1 MADSACA
8 EAVDTDITTEGRDIE
23 DEARAGSVDNVAAS
37 DGSVFRDLTTNS
49 SPMRS
54 MALEWGRVNCSG
66 MVVVAGG
73 SGAVVAGGILGSWWW
88 LAGPV
93 VSKHCC
99 SPPSIPAQRAT
110 RHPAELHQSELQ
122 TAASCYDFTT
132 FLSCKRG
139 NSFPREYPLQL
150 SCFPALTHVR
160 SGGL

>member
-8 EAVDTDITTEGRDIE
+8 EAVDTDITTDGRDIE

-73 SGAVVAGGILGSWWW
+73 TEGDPRGWWTD
-88 LAGPV
+88 LAL
-93 VSKHCC
+93 
-99 SPPSIPAQRAT
+99 PSCL
-110 RHPAELHQSELQ
+110 LH
-122 TAASCYDFTT
+122 A
-132 FLSCKRG
+132 
-139 NSFPREYPLQL
+139 P
-150 SCFPALTHVR
+150 
-160 SGGL
+160 